1 MITGYFDFA
10 FKTKYNVGMFGS
22 AKKIYAWASGK
33 ANSRF
38 APIWLG
44 VIFLL
49 ELVFFLPM
57 DAILLVFCLENRSRR
72 YYYAMMATLSSL
84 ITGVSG
90 FFLGHLAW
98 DFLQPY
104 ILDHWIS
111 TSFFNRITEQY
122 LAIQNWAVF
131 FGALLPVPYKAVT
144 LSAGVCHLNLLPF
157 LGAIL
162 AARWLRFFAIAKA
175 IEKWGEQI
183 KAFVDKHFHRF
194 MLALAVK
201 IGFALSLF
209 WILQ

>member
-1 MITGYFDFA
+1 
-10 FKTKYNVGMFGS
+10 MFGW
-22 AKKIYAWASGK
+22 AKKFYAWSAGK

-49 ELVFFLPM
+49 ELIFFLPM
-57 DAILLVFCLENRSRR
+57 DAILLLFCLENRPRR
-72 YYYAMMATLSSL
+72 YYYAFMATLSSA
-84 ITGVSG
+84 ITGIVG

-111 TSFFNRITEQY
+111 TAFFTRITDHY
-122 LAIQNWAVF
+122 LAVQNWAVF
-131 FGALLPVPYKAVT
+131 LGALLPVPYKAVT
-144 LSAGVCHLNLLPF
+144 LSAGVCHLNFLPF

-162 AARWLRFFAIAKA
+162 AARAVRFFAIAKA

-183 KAFVDKHFHRF
+183 KAFVDRHFHRF
-194 MLALAVK
+194 MVALGLK
-201 IGFALSLF
+201 IAFALSLF
-209 WILQ
+209 WVLQ